1 MQKKDRELALFFT
14 FLLGMSLGSP
24 VTWLIT
30 SVLGVDVDAKE
41 VEAWMSYVTVAVSF
55 VIGLAAVVIANR
67 YLGGDGA
74 SD

>member
-24 VTWLIT
+24 VTWLM
-30 SVLGVDVDAKE
+30 SLVLGVDTDAKE
-41 VEAWMSYVTVAVSF
+41 AEAWMSYVTVAVSF
-55 VIGLAAVVIANR
+55 VIGLAAVYIAGR
-67 YLGGDGA
+67 YLGGDEA